1 MDISFINPIKAD
13 ILSMEKIKLLIIGAG
28 ELGRQVNH
36 YAGVD
41 GRYECVGFVDDFH
54 EVGETIDGRKVI
66 GNISDIGALWKQ
78 NVFDE
83 LFIAFGY
90 KCLLEKQSLYDS
102 LKDKYKFATII
113 AAPQYIDSTS
123 HIGEDVLIYPGVII
137 DKETYIGDNTIIN
150 LGSVI
155 SHNTSIGMS
164 CFIGGNVSIA
174 GFVNI
179 GNNNFI
185 GIGAT
190 IIDNTSICNNNIIGA
205 GTLIIKNISMSGKYV
220 GTPARRL

>member
-1 MDISFINPIKAD
+1 MKRKKLAVIGASYLQMPLVQKAQEMDIEVNCFAWRDGAVCAEVAD
-13 ILSMEKIKLLIIGAG
+13 
-28 ELGRQVNH
+28 H
-36 YAGVD
+36 FYD
-41 GRYECVGFVDDFH
+41 
-54 EVGETIDGRKVI
+54 
-66 GNISDIGALWKQ
+66 ISTRD
-78 NVFDE
+78 
-83 LFIAFGY
+83 
-90 KCLLEKQSLYDS
+90 
-102 LKDKYKFATII
+102 
-113 AAPQYIDSTS
+113 
-123 HIGEDVLIYPGVII
+123 EDVLIYPGVII